1 MWARLWRGR
10 GRGRGSTS
18 GRRSPCHLIHLVTFP
33 SSSATDFLYGEPGFY
48 SDTQHF
54 GCDGRPDGDG
64 SEIWLEILSWIR
76 SNLTSNL
83 LTGKAVS
90 LVEAFGSRLSA
101 RLLSK
106 EHQTCISTA
115 TDFGKFTLRQISI
128 LFLWSSSFAIF
139 SRKWHWSQ
147 CRYIYNLLDFNDRD
161 SFYAAEKPDLVSP
174 SETSWDLWS
183 STLVDLI
190 ITSRFARQVKSMKW
204 KIKFCGFFF

>member
-1 MWARLWRGR
+1 MHVGKAVEGEGTREGLYIRWAFTL
-10 GRGRGSTS
+10 SPN
-18 GRRSPCHLIHLVTFP
+18 SPCHLPLLVCNRFP
-33 SSSATDFLYGEPGFY
+33 LRRTRILFWHTTLWLWRA
-48 SDTQHF
+48 
-54 GCDGRPDGDG
+54 DGDG
-64 SEIWLEILSWIR
+64 SEIWLEIWSCIK
-76 SNLTSNL
+76 SDLTSNL

-115 TDFGKFTLRQISI
+115 TDFGKFKYVALLQISI

-174 SETSWDLWS
+174 PGTSWDLWS
-183 STLVDLI
+183 STLVDLV
-190 ITSRFARQVKSMKW
+190 ITSRFAWQVKTMQN
-204 KIKFCGFFF
+204 